1 VDEAGSEIRISAC
14 HGFMKPAVT
23 LSANL
28 PMAIQNPWPHFLMK
42 HSLHP
47 THLLILAAPMWALTL
62 VCTAQNLTPATAPP
76 PRSAVLPPQDLHAAG
91 TVSSFDA
98 KGLTV
103 LEPVTGGM
111 TVYLTNAD
119 TAFVNTQG
127 RLVPP
132 DLVTVQTPVNVHYTP
147 VGHALLATR
156 VVVNS
161 ALTTDGTVVE
171 LSPGVMV
178 VQAAGAPAVSL
189 RYVSSNKLKFTD
201 PTGTPLPLQAMAV
214 GTPVRVFYTKAG
226 DVLMAT
232 KVQML
237 NPNAG
242 PSTVTTK
249 TTTTTTRVNP

>member
-1 VDEAGSEIRISAC
+1 
-14 HGFMKPAVT
+14 MT
-23 LSANL
+23 
-28 PMAIQNPWPHFLMK
+28 
-42 HSLHP
+42 
-47 THLLILAAPMWALTL
+47 APLWALTL

-76 PRSAVLPPQDLHAAG
+76 PQSAVLPPQDLHAAG
-91 TVSSFDA
+91 TVSSFDP

-103 LEPVTGGM
+103 QEPVTGGM

-119 TAFVNTQG
+119 TTFVDTHG
-127 RLVPP
+127 RVVPP
-132 DLVTVQTPVNVHYTP
+132 DLITVQTPVNIHYTP
-147 VGHALLATR
+147 VGNMLLATR

-161 ALTTDGTVVE
+161 VLTTDGTLIE
-171 LSPGVMV
+171 LSPGALV

-189 RYVSSNKLKFTD
+189 NYVSSNKLKFVD

-214 GTPVRVFYTKAG
+214 GTPVRVFYSKNG

-242 PSTVTTK
+242 SSTVTTQ
-249 TTTTTTRVNP
+249 TTTTTTRSNPR